1 MLRFIGGFN
10 QTQSRKHLHRPD
22 RCIYPLSVGGVRNRV
37 YLRILLRAPRLLQ
50 VLEHLTES
58 HFVQKFCFLGPS
70 QNTAGQRCGNEI
82 DELFTP
88 HTENSFCTLLTAL
101 HSLYSSGIARIL
113 AVLEKRCM
121 VLRCLSRFNRGPAVF
136 PGNIEPGSCC
146 FRPACRTAATGISF
160 CSKSRPLNRLREPLP
175 PARIA
180 RHTHHH

>member
-37 YLRILLRAPRLLQ
+37 YLRILHRAPRLLQ

-88 HTENSFCTLLTAL
+88 HGECILHMSGAQTKVIFIAVKNELKQPTVIVAAPDNFRLHVLIRFKHDRAETRQLLVVF
-101 HSLYSSGIARIL
+101 
-113 AVLEKRCM
+113 VLL
-121 VLRCLSRFNRGPAVF
+121 VLRCSGLVYECIFLGM
-136 PGNIEPGSCC
+136 
-146 FRPACRTAATGISF
+146 
-160 CSKSRPLNRLREPLP
+160 
-175 PARIA
+175 
-180 RHTHHH
+180 